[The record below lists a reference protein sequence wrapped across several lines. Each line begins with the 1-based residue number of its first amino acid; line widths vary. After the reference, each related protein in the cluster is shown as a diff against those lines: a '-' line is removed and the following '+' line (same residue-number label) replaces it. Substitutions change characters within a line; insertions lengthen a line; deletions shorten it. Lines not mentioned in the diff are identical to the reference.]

1 MLTSHFMWRLRKL
14 NTVGG
19 VVGDCSFKGLLKSK
33 VAKWGTLEK
42 IKQKNVKVLLEDFIK
57 IISYIWHLV

>member
-1 MLTSHFMWRLRKL
+1 MLTSHFMSRLRKL

-33 VAKWGTLEK
+33 VAKCGTLEK
-42 IKQKNVKVLLEDFIK
+42 IKQKNVTVLLEDFVK